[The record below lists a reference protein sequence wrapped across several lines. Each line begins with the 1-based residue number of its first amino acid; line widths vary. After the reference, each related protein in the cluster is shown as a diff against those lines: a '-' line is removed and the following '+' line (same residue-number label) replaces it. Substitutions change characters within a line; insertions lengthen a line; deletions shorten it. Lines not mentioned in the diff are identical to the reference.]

1 METESEEE
9 VTLVVNLEN
18 VEEIEDIADIQI
30 LELDSENPYI
40 QVGGMV
46 FKGKYKDS
54 IGTHMLFQKGEGD
67 DANYSYVLKTEKELN
82 CKKVVVLPK
91 EMCQKM
97 DTEPS

>member
-1 METESEEE
+1 METESEDE
-9 VTLVVNLEN
+9 VTVVVNLEN
-18 VEEIEDIADIQI
+18 VEEIEDITDIQI
-30 LELDSENPYI
+30 LELDSETPYI

-54 IGTHMLFQKGEGD
+54 IGTHMLFQKGED
-67 DANYSYVLKTEKELN
+67 DDEKYGYVLKTEKELN

-97 DTEPS
+97 ETKPS